1 MPEYVEDEAV
11 DVTHRHAVAVL
22 ASYFDLG
29 KEESSIKNQR
39 GIISGLIKGYL
50 AEHPGE
56 TLFDG
61 ERRIE
66 GLLQSRSGAP
76 ELDAANA
83 TTEVLR
89 WLADNH
95 CLKLDY
101 RRFKTLEGK
110 AVEYHDI
117 AKTLMPGTGSEAL
130 VVKERE

>member
-1 MPEYVEDEAV
+1 MQTEDV
-11 DVTHRHAVAVL
+11 DTTHAHAVAVL

-29 KEESSIKNQR
+29 KEESQIKRQR

-50 AEHPGE
+50 NDHPDE
-56 TLFDG
+56 TLYDG

-66 GLLQSRSGAP
+66 GRLQSRSGSPA
-76 ELDAANA
+76 LDAANA
-83 TTEVLR
+83 TTETLR

-95 CLKLDY
+95 CLNLDY

-110 AVEYHDI
+110 AVEFHDI
-117 AKTLMPGTGSEAL
+117 AKTLMPSTGSEAL